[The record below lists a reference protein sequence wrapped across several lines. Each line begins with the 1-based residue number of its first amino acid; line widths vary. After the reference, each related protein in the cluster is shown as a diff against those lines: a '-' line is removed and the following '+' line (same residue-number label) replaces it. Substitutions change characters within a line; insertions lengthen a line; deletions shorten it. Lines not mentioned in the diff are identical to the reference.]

1 MLENIKLILNITDD
15 KHDNMILLYLSKVE
29 AMVLD
34 YCNVGEL
41 NLGLTS
47 FVEDKVVS
55 IMKPIVTGG
64 TQNTGE
70 IKSISRGDTKI
81 EYNVGEVSDTS
92 LETERIHNIRAT
104 ELTVDKHYTVH
115 LADVTKAI
123 KIAGAART
131 IKK

>member
-34 YCNVGEL
+34 YCNVNEL

-55 IMKPIVTGG
+55 IMKPLVTGG

-81 EYNVGEVSDTS
+81 DYNVGEAITTS
-92 LETERIHNIRAT
+92 SSTSR
-104 ELTVDKHYTVH
+104 LTDADK
-115 LADVTKAI
+115 LALKPYTKA
-123 KIAGAART
+123 RCY
-131 IKK
+131 

>member
-15 KHDNMILLYLSKVE
+15 KHDSMILLYLSKVE
-29 AMVLD
+29 TMVLD

-47 FVEDKVVS
+47 YIEDKVIS

-81 EYNVGEVSDTS
+81 EYNVGEAIQTSSNGVNLTDSDK
-92 LETERIHNIRAT
+92 RILNIYRK
-104 ELTVDKHYTVH
+104 V
-115 LADVTKAI
+115 
-123 KIAGAART
+123 RCF
-131 IKK
+131 

>member
-1 MLENIKLILNITDD
+1 MLENIKLLLNITDD
-15 KHDNMILLYLSKVE
+15 KHDNIILLYLSKVE

-34 YCNVGEL
+34 YCNVSEL
-41 NLGLTS
+41 SKGLES

-81 EYNVGEVSDTS
+81 DYNVGEAITTS
-92 LETERIHNIRAT
+92 SSTSS
-104 ELTVDKHYTVH
+104 LTDADK
-115 LADVTKAI
+115 LALKPYTKA
-123 KIAGAART
+123 RCY
-131 IKK
+131 